1 MKSGA
6 WAASADG
13 LQTRICA
20 TSRSWAAL
28 VLRGQGR
35 REEEPAGSQRRGDQ
49 GDAQAWALR
58 GDQRK
63 VQDFTQL
70 QFELCVS
77 SFLVPRIWACLEMGP
92 LRMRLFEM
100 WSHWSRLSLNPIR
113 QASSYGEENAV
124 LRCSYI
130 RGRWHVMTGVRVSL
144 RQLQGR
150 NTEDWQPPWQVKKT
164 QGDICQESP
173 NAVKLPFSAFKALR
187 LFFCFVE
194 PRKGTS

>member
-1 MKSGA
+1 M
-6 WAASADG
+6 
-13 LQTRICA
+13 CV

-28 VLRGQGR
+28 VLRGQGK
-35 REEEPAGSQRRGDQ
+35 REEEPTESQRRGDR

-58 GDQRK
+58 GYQRK
-63 VQDFTQL
+63 VQDFSQL

-77 SFLVPRIWACLEMGP
+77 SFLVPRLWASLEMGT
-92 LRMRLFEM
+92 LKMLLFEI

-113 QASSYGEENAV
+113 QASSYGEENAM

-130 RGRWHVMTGVRVSL
+130 RGRRHGMTGVRVSL

-150 NTEDWQPPWQVKKT
+150 NTEDWRPPWQVKKT

-173 NAVKLPFSAFKALR
+173 NAVKLPFSAFKSLR
-187 LFFCFVE
+187 LFFCFVV
-194 PRKGTS
+194 PRKLTS